1 MASTKVRG
9 ITIELG
15 ADASGLSKAL
25 GGVNKEISST
35 QKQLKDVERL
45 LKLDPTNTEL
55 LKQKQEL
62 LGKSVEDTKTKLDA
76 LKKAQEE
83 VAKTLEETGEG
94 KEQYDALTR
103 EIASTE
109 MKLKEAEAAAQS
121 FNATSAKISATAQ
134 QISDKFGTVAQKT
147 KALSA
152 AAGGALVGLGGLAIK
167 AAQSADELNT
177 MARNTGVSTEE
188 LQKMQYAADLIDVP
202 VDTIVGGLTK
212 LKKNLGGT
220 TTAFEE
226 LGVKTKDDVTGS
238 FRSITD
244 IFYDSIEA
252 LGKIDDETQRDIT
265 AMELFGKSADQLA
278 GVIDDGGAA
287 LRSLGEEAA
296 NMGLIIPQDQL
307 DKANEFNDAID
318 RLKAEATG
326 TFAALGT
333 EIAEMLIPYLPTIQD
348 MITQILEKLKSI
360 DPEQLGL
367 AAKFLG
373 VTAAISP
380 ISSMI
385 SGAAQAFSVLSTAI
399 GAITAPIAA
408 VVAGVGVLGGAF
420 ATLWTTNSEFKEKM
434 TGIWDSVSNAF
445 SGFTSGIVERLN
457 KMGFEFE
464 SFTDIFKSLWE
475 GFCNFL
481 APIFESVWNM
491 IAGILEGALDVLTG
505 VFDIF
510 AGLFTG
516 NWEQMWDGIKEIFGG
531 IWKAIKSVFVGA
543 INLFI
548 DGINAM
554 IKLLNKIN
562 IGGVGINIPLIPK
575 IGLAKGGVL
584 SSGSVLVGEMGPE
597 ILTMQGGQAMVQ
609 PLNNGNGGGGSTGVV
624 ALLEQ
629 YLPYLAQNP
638 SIVMDSGALVG
649 AIAPQMNTTL
659 GTFATRGGYR

>member
-1 MASTKVRG
+1 
-9 ITIELG
+9 
-15 ADASGLSKAL
+15 
-25 GGVNKEISST
+25 
-35 QKQLKDVERL
+35 
-45 LKLDPTNTEL
+45 
-55 LKQKQEL
+55 
-62 LGKSVEDTKTKLDA
+62 
-76 LKKAQEE
+76 
-83 VAKTLEETGEG
+83 
-94 KEQYDALTR
+94 
-103 EIASTE
+103 
-109 MKLKEAEAAAQS
+109 
-121 FNATSAKISATAQ
+121 
-134 QISDKFGTVAQKT
+134 
-147 KALSA
+147 
-152 AAGGALVGLGGLAIK
+152 
-167 AAQSADELNT
+167 

-202 VDTIVGGLTK
+202 VDTIVGGL
-212 LKKNLGGT
+212 
-220 TTAFEE
+220 
-226 LGVKTKDDVTGS
+226 TKDDVTGS

-385 SGAAQAFSVLSTAI
+385 SGAAQAFSLLSGAI

-408 VVAGVGVLGGAF
+408 VVAGVGVLGAAF
-420 ATLWTTNSEFKEKM
+420 ATLWNTNSEFKEKM

-464 SFTDIFKSLWE
+464 SFTDIFKALWE

-481 APIFESVWNM
+481 APIFETVWNM
-491 IAGILEGALDVLTG
+491 IGGILEGALDVLTG

-516 NWEQMWDGIKEIFGG
+516 NWEQMWEGIKEIFGG